1 MMQMQD
7 SLKLNS
13 NSLFNQDGSQASL
26 QTRQMGEQMPG
37 MGGGGMPG
45 MGGVGA
51 MGGMGGM
58 GGGGMPGGMPPG
70 GMDQMQGMMQQL

>member
-1 MMQMQD
+1 MMMQMQD

-13 NSLFNQDGSQASL
+13 NSLFNQDGSQAQL

-37 MGGGGMPG
+37 MGGGGGGMPG
-45 MGGVGA
+45 MP
-51 MGGMGGM
+51 GMGGM

-70 GMDQMQGMMQQL
+70 GMDQMQGMMQ